1 MDTIIAFFNNPTT
14 WDIGHINSWVV
25 AAFAY
30 AVVVLLIARFCGT
43 NGKRASEDMG
53 IGTCPL
59 CATQDRYLVATTKGT
74 MCATCSTFGYTPF
87 GGQEDAVGINPNVPP
102 APDPNSPAHYYQAQV
117 GTKRTYRDID
127 MDDPEWAA
135 RLEDEL

>member
-1 MDTIIAFFNNPTT
+1 MDTLIAFWNNPTM

-30 AVVVLLIARFCGT
+30 AIVVLLIARFCGT
-43 NGKRASEDMG
+43 NGRRANED
-53 IGTCPL
+53 P
-59 CATQDRYLVATTKGT
+59 
-74 MCATCSTFGYTPF
+74 YTGVPF
-87 GGQEDAVGINPNVPP
+87 GCEEDAPP
-102 APDPNSPAHYYQAQV
+102 VIDPNSPMAYSQP
-117 GTKRTYRDID
+117 GPKRTFKDID